1 MIKLHG
7 PDNKEMMAVNTL
19 TREGDV
25 LIIKGKIFGTMP
37 LTAKLYPE
45 EARAFLKML
54 NFKLAWFLLTLP
66 FRRSVKQKKAA

>member
-7 PDNKEMMAVNTL
+7 PDSKEMMAINTL
-19 TREGDV
+19 DKDGNV

-45 EARAFLKML
+45 DARAFLKML

-66 FRRSVKQKKAA
+66 FRSSVKKK